1 MPLSTPWRSDHDNRH
16 DFHDDDDD
24 DGDDSDVDDDDDS
37 DAADHWFQRQG
48 SKWNWLLHKMK
59 ERVEV
64 FVAPLAHD
72 NLDDDGDDDDSDD
85 DVGDDDVGD

>member
-1 MPLSTPWRSDHDNRH
+1 
-16 DFHDDDDD
+16 
-24 DGDDSDVDDDDDS
+24 
-37 DAADHWFQRQG
+37 
-48 SKWNWLLHKMK
+48 MK

-72 NLDDDGDDDDSDD
+72 ALNDDDDDD